1 MTVKEFMDKCRSM
14 PLTPITPGAPSYAEL
29 METETEIWSND
40 ACRGYAMMAMQDA
53 GLDQQTISKVLHVM
67 HYVFDQVSV
76 AEAEQHYHK
85 G

>member
-40 ACRGYAMMAMQDA
+40 ACRGYAMMAMK
-53 GLDQQTISKVLHVM
+53 II
-67 HYVFDQVSV
+67 
-76 AEAEQHYHK
+76 
-85 G
+85 